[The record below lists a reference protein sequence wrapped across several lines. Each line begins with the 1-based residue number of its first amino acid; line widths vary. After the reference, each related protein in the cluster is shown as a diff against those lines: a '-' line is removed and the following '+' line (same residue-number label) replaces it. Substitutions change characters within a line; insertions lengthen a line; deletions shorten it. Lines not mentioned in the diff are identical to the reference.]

1 MAEIVAGLLEDSIRG
16 LGWASLKLVTAG
28 RYKSSGDAS
37 AHLFEGTLG
46 LLIVAG
52 IFGAI
57 YYWWNT

>member
-1 MAEIVAGLLEDSIRG
+1 MAEIVAGLLEDLIRG

-28 RYKSSGDAS
+28 RYKSSGDGS

-52 IFGAI
+52 ACGVF
-57 YYWWNT
+57 YYLWRT